1 MDLWYRC
8 NTGSLVEYCTAIQ
21 NSILSYTLSFFAH
34 SDLLCAL
41 EASIDSSSP
50 SPSSLAPPSTLL
62 ATSLHIHAAKS
73 SFLRN
78 PFVSFA
84 FLRLYD
90 TRLFLPFAHQLFLQT
105 PPSHRNAYLGAARTV
120 LLLSLGGGGE
130 FGDVVNENK
139 VGFQGGADGGGD
151 NAGDDDD
158 VIEGVDLEFE
168 VGEGGGEG
176 AVKEGGGGGFDGK
189 SLLATMDLYFTSQN
203 VIKSLKPMSSIRSYA
218 SIVWLN
224 GEMYVF
230 GGGNGYV
237 WYDTA
242 AIMSKVAL
250 NDKIFV
256 VGGGNGV
263 DCFSDVEM
271 LDLDIRWWIPTCSML
286 DKRFSFV
293 AVQLNGAIYA
303 TGRFD
308 GNDYLRYALGGFD
321 GFFLDLSSVIL
332 HTPCLYRDY
341 NLTFLT
347 LTATIWDRFKMSQD

>member
-1 MDLWYRC
+1 MLWLEILRF
-8 NTGSLVEYCTAIQ
+8 SLVEYCTAIQ